1 MKKIFKYLLLLVIS
15 FGCCFT
21 LSSNAL
27 AANDEVQVKLTGIKT
42 VKIYTENKEKEI
54 EVKDDSFSVPTG
66 TYRYENEEGA
76 GGYFEVTD
84 GTEELKL
91 ATVNFLR
98 VTPYVLDD
106 TSYALPMEKIGTLT
120 VKDEKNTHSFWNA
133 EKNVCEYI
141 LPQENGDSYYQF
153 VFTPFDKDYL
163 PIEGHFYVYGN
174 TNFSSLNLSDSGK
187 IPYLKKSYITVKA
200 PVGME
205 IYTTWQLKFYTARNW
220 QSYKAYMRKDGYDY
234 YEVPEGFTYMLRQE
248 GKVTRYGKTL
258 KGTWNDDHTEITLD
272 NLQENPNQIHRD
284 QEKDSYYASMLTN
297 LPENSEI
304 DLKVGEYFDIVPL
317 RAWQAI
323 NSGTGNEHNDPEWHY
338 QVIGGDTSVASVE
351 ITKDDEIGQF
361 GRVQAKGEGTVL
373 VAFYYDAM
381 ESAGIN
387 GSSYL
392 YSALLPE
399 LTGIAV
405 IHVTGNNETTPAT
418 QISSNIDMIE
428 GRTVYYMKSFTD
440 EKGVK
445 SEVDTHAEY
454 TFTPTAKTGETQ
466 EEITSVRVHK
476 PIMVADG
483 KLSENPNDWLNDA
496 SWEEYEPDTSDAS
509 MSAEDQKYK
518 KSYTLQL
525 SEGRNIV
532 EIKAGDAVTYH
543 VILARGLDITVS
555 NLYSPGNTLTVGDT
569 VRVTME
575 NLIPPMFK
583 MAAIY
588 NPGGV
593 NFVCKANGVEY
604 KAFFGQYMAGT
615 SFDIKLN
622 EEDAGTYVINDAVLD
637 LNEWGAP
644 DGAHRMLTRNSMAGY
659 WNGGDNPN
667 IEYGKMAYLPDISFD
682 VASNNEWDET
692 VKRSSGLLR
701 GLRVDM
707 TNKTNPAGKNA
718 HFVTARTSIA
728 QNYNISQSPSLANT
742 CNVGIGAALM
752 EPDADAKLLVRYWF
766 GDDESK
772 AVVKEINFNEVVQ
785 KQDPINY
792 GGKINNTLGVSLL
805 DGTKRKITTKNSMK
819 VEVIVVPSQ
828 GVPMTYAVN
837 NYVPGSGSQG
847 FPGRKNSFP
856 LLENLKITAAE
867 GSAEL
872 GRWDGILEADAINYV
887 AENGETVSQSLGY
900 GFIGTEKHFTTSVPN
915 GTDKICLNAI
925 AKSDTGVDYGN
936 DIEIAVVGED
946 KTYGNNDAISLK
958 EGVNTLE
965 VTYKPTIGKSSTYTI
980 DVTRRTAA
988 KQTTFEIPD
997 GASVLVMQG
1006 SKVLKANEDGT
1017 YTLENGTYTYHVS
1030 KTGYLTKTDNFEVTD
1045 EEPNQVIKVTDLE
1058 KVPEQSGTV
1067 SVQLAGQST
1076 VFCPTRDV
1084 EIQQTAEDLAA
1095 NRYVQYNHGGYTVLH
1110 ALLDAAKASKTD
1122 FECYRGKFVLVD
1134 DSITENNGKKAGWV
1148 CKVNGIECSDPANTL
1163 ANADDKIDLFYNSG
1177 WSGMKQ
1183 ARLTPE
1189 TGEVTRGDSIILT
1202 LNGTA
1207 VHATDADAA
1216 TIAGAEIYDGNTP
1229 ITTTDEDGKEFIATT
1244 DENGEVTIDTRTLTL
1259 GTHYFSAVLKDED
1272 GHNILTATMSTINVK
1287 KPDNPS
1293 ADPTKTEVTFRL
1305 IGDTKHGEEGSDN
1318 EAVHA
1323 YTTWI
1328 ATGTYTFDGDNV
1340 TVGQVFEAALKE
1352 AGLSYEGMEKNYIS
1366 AITAP
1371 ESCGGFE
1378 LREKDNGKNSG
1389 WMYTVNGVHPSM
1401 GMNDWYVSTGD
1412 EIIWHYID
1420 DYKTEQADM
1429 KNDDGSYGSAG
1440 NASTWNKWLEAADET
1455 PGAKQR
1461 AAAVTGKINQIG
1473 ETIELTDECEAKITA
1488 AREAYN
1494 ELSREEKGYVTN
1506 YDALTAAETELARLK
1521 KEADDKAA
1529 AAKVTELIEALPAVK
1544 DLTLENQEDV
1554 VAART
1559 AYGNLTDDQ
1568 KDYVTTETYG
1578 TLVLAE
1584 EQIAKL
1590 LDAAAVD
1597 ELIKEIEALPDA
1609 ENVTLENETAIA
1621 NALAHYNAL
1630 SEEQQAD
1637 LEEKSPDSLTKL
1649 NDVIDRLNV
1658 LKEEAADQKA
1668 VDEVNAKLN
1677 ALPAAEDILFADE
1690 TEVTEARNAYEAL
1703 DEIKEGLKDRV
1714 SAEALAKLTAAEDRL
1729 DALQEGVDHVAELIE
1744 ALPAVDD
1751 LTVADADQVQ
1761 EARDAYDALN
1771 NDQKQQLTD
1780 SGLLSELLIAE
1791 NQMSW
1796 LQRDAEAAKK
1806 VTDRIN
1812 SLPAVKDLRLSDKT
1826 AVEAARYAYDNLSDE
1841 QKQYVSEDTLKALE
1855 EREAEIKR
1863 LEEVTPN
1870 PTPTPDPNPSDD
1882 PKQDED
1888 EESVT
1893 LTYQNYPISVTG
1905 KLSGY
1910 ELRLTALKADDDV
1923 VKQMQ
1928 NMISSKE
1935 ALIRLYNVA
1944 LYKDGKE
1951 VEWNDKLTVNFQV
1964 GTSYNGQTLS
1974 VLHEGNG
1981 KIETLSGTVSNGI
1994 LSVTANGTGSF
2005 GVVVPA
2011 STVSTGSTGSSTNG
2025 GSAGTVTN
2033 GNLGGGST
2041 GTGNG
2046 TTAVSG
2052 TGKVTSAKT
2061 GDDTDIFFPIAGLI
2075 TASGVLAGIVL
2086 YYKKK
2091 KRITGV
2097 TEEE

>member
-1 MKKIFKYLLLLVIS
+1 M
-15 FGCCFT
+15 
-21 LSSNAL
+21 
-27 AANDEVQVKLTGIKT
+27 
-42 VKIYTENKEKEI
+42 
-54 EVKDDSFSVPTG
+54 
-66 TYRYENEEGA
+66 
-76 GGYFEVTD
+76 
-84 GTEELKL
+84 
-91 ATVNFLR
+91 
-98 VTPYVLDD
+98 
-106 TSYALPMEKIGTLT
+106 
-120 VKDEKNTHSFWNA
+120 
-133 EKNVCEYI
+133 
-141 LPQENGDSYYQF
+141 
-153 VFTPFDKDYL
+153 
-163 PIEGHFYVYGN
+163 
-174 TNFSSLNLSDSGK
+174 
-187 IPYLKKSYITVKA
+187 
-200 PVGME
+200 
-205 IYTTWQLKFYTARNW
+205 
-220 QSYKAYMRKDGYDY
+220 
-234 YEVPEGFTYMLRQE
+234 
-248 GKVTRYGKTL
+248 
-258 KGTWNDDHTEITLD
+258 
-272 NLQENPNQIHRD
+272 
-284 QEKDSYYASMLTN
+284 
-297 LPENSEI
+297 
-304 DLKVGEYFDIVPL
+304 
-317 RAWQAI
+317 
-323 NSGTGNEHNDPEWHY
+323 
-338 QVIGGDTSVASVE
+338 
-351 ITKDDEIGQF
+351 
-361 GRVQAKGEGTVL
+361 
-373 VAFYYDAM
+373 
-381 ESAGIN
+381 
-387 GSSYL
+387 
-392 YSALLPE
+392 
-399 LTGIAV
+399 
-405 IHVTGNNETTPAT
+405 
-418 QISSNIDMIE
+418 
-428 GRTVYYMKSFTD
+428 
-440 EKGVK
+440 
-445 SEVDTHAEY
+445 
-454 TFTPTAKTGETQ
+454 
-466 EEITSVRVHK
+466 
-476 PIMVADG
+476 
-483 KLSENPNDWLNDA
+483 
-496 SWEEYEPDTSDAS
+496 
-509 MSAEDQKYK
+509 
-518 KSYTLQL
+518 
-525 SEGRNIV
+525 
-532 EIKAGDAVTYH
+532 
-543 VILARGLDITVS
+543 
-555 NLYSPGNTLTVGDT
+555 
-569 VRVTME
+569 
-575 NLIPPMFK
+575 
-583 MAAIY
+583 
-588 NPGGV
+588 
-593 NFVCKANGVEY
+593 
-604 KAFFGQYMAGT
+604 
-615 SFDIKLN
+615 
-622 EEDAGTYVINDAVLD
+622 
-637 LNEWGAP
+637 P
-644 DGAHRMLTRNSMAGY
+644 DGAAQFATTHK
-659 WNGGDNPN
+659 D
-667 IEYGKMAYLPDISFD
+667 
-682 VASNNEWDET
+682 
-692 VKRSSGLLR
+692 
-701 GLRVDM
+701 
-707 TNKTNPAGKNA
+707 
-718 HFVTARTSIA
+718 IA
-728 QNYNISQSPSLANT
+728 QNIN
-742 CNVGIGAALM
+742 IGALVSTKTM
-752 EPDADAKLLVRYWF
+752 RKRNVLVGADLLQKDENAKLLVRYWF
-766 GDDESK
+766 GDDK
-772 AVVKEINFNEVVQ
+772 KNAVVEKIEFSDAF
-785 KQDPINY
+785 QDAKTKIWKIY
-792 GGKINNTLGVSLL
+792 GKPLTCKGNDITDTATRDMQIETIVIP
-805 DGTKRKITTKNSMK
+805 GTGS
-819 VEVIVVPSQ
+819 
-828 GVPMTYAVN
+828 PMTYASYLYDPDQEEEEVREAT
-837 NYVPGSGSQG
+837 G
-847 FPGRKNSFP
+847 FFIPKD
-856 LLENLKITAAE
+856 ITISSAE
-867 GSAEL
+867 GSGKL
-872 GRWDGILEADAINYV
+872 GRWDGILEADDIEY
-887 AENGETVSQSLGY
+887 NGPDGNTITQDLGY
-900 GFIGTEKHFTTSVPN
+900 GFIGTEDHFITSVSN
-915 GTDKICLNAI
+915 GTDKIVVNVEG
-925 AKSDTGVDYGN
+925 DVDYSIKYLESYSVSVDG
-936 DIEIAVVGED
+936 
-946 KTYGNNDAISLK
+946 KTYEAGDSIPL
-958 EGVNTLE
+958 EVGVNKLT
-965 VTYKPTIGKSSTYTI
+965 VTCNGTYGKSRTYTI
-980 DVTRRTAA
+980 DVTRRTEA

-1045 EEPNQVIKVTDLE
+1045 EEPNKVIKVMDLGP
-1058 KVPEQSGTV
+1058 VPEQSGTV

-1095 NRYVQYNHGGYTVLH
+1095 NRYVQYNYGGYTVLH
-1110 ALLDAAKASKTD
+1110 ALLDAAKASGTN

-1134 DSITENNGKKAGWV
+1134 DSITENNGKKAGWI

-1163 ANADDKIDLFYNSG
+1163 VNADDKIDLFYNSG
-1177 WSGMKQ
+1177 WSGMLH

-1207 VHATDADAA
+1207 VHATDAEAA
-1216 TIAGAEIYDGNTP
+1216 TVAGADIYDGETL
-1229 ITTTDEDGKEFIATT
+1229 IGTT
-1244 DENGEVTIDTRTLTL
+1244 DENGEVAIDSSTLLL
-1259 GTHYFSAVLKDED
+1259 GTHRFTAVKKDED
-1272 GHNILTATMSTINVK
+1272 DHYILTATMSTINVK
-1287 KPDNPS
+1287 KPDNAS

-1352 AGLSYEGMEKNYIS
+1352 AGLSYKGMEKNYIS

-1420 DYKTEQADM
+1420 DYTTEQADM

-1473 ETIELTDECEAKITA
+1473 DTIELTDECEAKITA
-1488 AREAYN
+1488 AREAYE

-1506 YDALTAAETELARLK
+1506 YDTLAAAETELARLK

-1529 AAKVTELIEALPAVK
+1529 AAKVTDLIEALPAVK
-1544 DLTLENQEDV
+1544 DLTLEDHQEDV

-1568 KDYVTTETYG
+1568 KDYVTAETIG
-1578 TLVLAE
+1578 TLVKAE

-1590 LDAAAVD
+1590 LDVAAVD
-1597 ELIKEIEALPDA
+1597 QLIEEIEALPTA

-1630 SEEQQAD
+1630 SEDQKKN
-1637 LEEKSPDSLTKL
+1637 LEEKFPDSLTKL

-1668 VDEVNAKLN
+1668 VDEVNEKLN

-1690 TEVTEARNAYEAL
+1690 TAVTEARNAYEAL

-1761 EARDAYDALN
+1761 EARDAYNALN
-1771 NDQKQQLTD
+1771 NDQKQQLID
-1780 SGLLSELLIAE
+1780 SGLLGELLVAE
-1791 NQMSW
+1791 NQIGW
-1796 LQRDAEAAKK
+1796 LQKDAEASKK

-1870 PTPTPDPNPSDD
+1870 PTPTPDPSPSDG

-1888 EESVT
+1888 EDSIT

-1974 VLHEGNG
+1974 VLYEGNG

-2011 STVSTGSTGSSTNG
+2011 STVSTGNGSSNNNGSTGTF
-2025 GSAGTVTN
+2025 TN

-2061 GDDTDIFFPIAGLI
+2061 GDDTDILFPIAGLI
-2075 TASGVLAGIVL
+2075 TATGVLAGVVL

-2097 TEEE
+2097 QTEEE

>member
-1 MKKIFKYLLLLVIS
+1 MKKILRYLLLMLCLIGCLKVNVNATENTTKQIS
-15 FGCCFT
+15 
-21 LSSNAL
+21 
-27 AANDEVQVKLTGIKT
+27 LTGISN
-42 VKIYTENKEKEI
+42 VKIYTADKQKEI
-54 EVKDDSFSVPTG
+54 PVVDKSFTVTPDE
-66 TYRYENEEGA
+66 YCYESSSGA
-76 GGYFEVTD
+76 GGKFTV
-84 GTEELKL
+84 TEETSELNL
-91 ATVNFLR
+91 HS
-98 VTPYVLDD
+98 VTFSNVSPANWNSEKSEWEY
-106 TSYALPMEKIGTLT
+106 LPDLGTLT
-120 VKDEKNTHSFWNA
+120 LYDEEQQNEYWHATD
-133 EKNVCEYI
+133 NVYQYVV
-141 LPQENGDSYYQF
+141 PAKAGDSYYIF
-153 VFTPFDKDYL
+153 KFSPFDANYL
-163 PIEGHFYVYGN
+163 PIEGHFYVYGE
-174 TNFSSLNLSDSGK
+174 TNFGRLNLSDTGK

-200 PVGME
+200 PIGME

-220 QSYKAYMRKDGYDY
+220 ESYEPEKTEDGYNY
-234 YEVPEGFTYMLRQE
+234 FKVPEGFTYMLRQE
-248 GKVTRYGKTL
+248 GKVTRYTKTL
-258 KGTWNDDHTEITLD
+258 DGEWNKDHTVITLASLED
-272 NLQENPNQIHRD
+272 NPTQVHRE
-284 QEKDSYYASMLTN
+284 QEKDGIYASMLTN

-304 DLKVGEYFDIVPL
+304 DLKVGEYFDLVPL
-317 RAWQAI
+317 RAWQAVEDGVA
-323 NSGTGNEHNDPEWHY
+323 NGHNDPEWHY
-338 QVIGGDTSVASVE
+338 VVVGGNTDIVSVE
-351 ITKDDEIGQF
+351 TTEDDKIGQF
-361 GRVQAKGEGTVL
+361 GRIHANGKGTAL
-373 VAFYYDAM
+373 VAFYYDAV
-381 ESAGIN
+381 ETGSVTS
-387 GSSYL
+387 GSSRYT
-392 YSALLPE
+392 YGALLPE

-405 IHVTGNNETTPAT
+405 VNVTDTDADPANKITT
-418 QISSNIDMIE
+418 NIDMIE
-428 GRTVYYMKSFTD
+428 GRTVYYIKSQTGAD
-440 EKGVK
+440 GVTYN
-445 SEVDTHAEY
+445 VDDHAEY
-454 TFTPTAKTGETQ
+454 TFTPTANKNISSVKVHTPITVTDGE
-466 EEITSVRVHK
+466 
-476 PIMVADG
+476 
-483 KLSENPNDWLNDA
+483 LSENPEDFTKDK
-496 SWEEYEPDTSDAS
+496 SWTAYRATTVNG
-509 MSAEDQKYK
+509 K
-518 KSYTLQL
+518 KSYTIKL
-525 SEGRNIV
+525 SEGRNIIQ
-532 EIKAGDAVTYH
+532 IKTRKATTYH
-543 VILARGLDITVS
+543 VILARGLDIKIDNV
-555 NLYSPGNTLTVGDT
+555 YRPGQSLSTGDT
-569 VRVTME
+569 AKITIDNM
-575 NLIPPMFK
+575 IPPMFK

-588 NPGGV
+588 NPSGV
-593 NFVCKANGVEY
+593 QFTCKANGVDY
-604 KAFFGQYMAGT
+604 TTGFGQYMAGS
-615 SFDIKLN
+615 SFVIKLQD
-622 EEDAGTYVINDAVLD
+622 EDTGTYKITDGALTTSA
-637 LNEWGAP
+637 WGTT
-644 DGAHRMLTRNSMAGY
+644 DGAHRRLTRNSMSGY

-667 IEYGKMAYLPDISFD
+667 IDYGKMAYIPEISFEVTANDESEETTNRSAGLLKGLVANVWGDEMPMTEGGGGWFATSSKD
-682 VASNNEWDET
+682 VARNANYPVFTNDHFANFHVQAGAE
-692 VKRSSGLLR
+692 LLR
-701 GLRVDM
+701 EDE
-707 TNKTNPAGKNA
+707 N
-718 HFVTARTSIA
+718 
-728 QNYNISQSPSLANT
+728 
-742 CNVGIGAALM
+742 
-752 EPDADAKLLVRYWF
+752 AKLLVRYWLGNNRDNAIVQEMNF
-766 GDDESK
+766 SK
-772 AVVKEINFNEVVQ
+772 SYK
-785 KQDPINY
+785 
-792 GGKINNTLGVSLL
+792 
-805 DGTKRKITTKNSMK
+805 KNSALHMK
-819 VEVIVVPSQ
+819 GNPLSAYIGSDIERDSLRSVQVETII
-828 GVPMTYAVN
+828 
-837 NYVPGSGSQG
+837 VPGSGSPMTYARHLYSG
-847 FPGRKNSFP
+847 NNEDTAFIP
-856 LLENLKITAAE
+856 ENITISAAE
-867 GSAEL
+867 QSGKL
-872 GRWDGILEADAINYV
+872 GRWDGILEADDITYKDSEGNLV
-887 AENGETVSQSLGY
+887 TQDLGY
-900 GFIGTEKHFTTSVPN
+900 GFIGTEEHFSTSVPN
-915 GTDKICLNAI
+915 ETDKILVN
-925 AKSDTGVDYGN
+925 VDGTVFWGDN
-936 DIEIAVVGED
+936 TLDSVTVSVDGMD
-946 KTYGNNDAISLK
+946 NTYEEGDAIPLAV
-958 EGVNTLE
+958 GVNKLT
-965 VTYKPTIGKSSTYTI
+965 VTCHAALGKDSTYTI

-1006 SKVLKANEDGT
+1006 SKVMKANEDGT

-1045 EEPNQVIKVTDLE
+1045 EETNQVIRVTDLDP
-1058 KVPEQSGTV
+1058 VPEQSGTV

-1110 ALLDAAKASKTD
+1110 ALLDAAKASGAE

-1134 DSITENNGKKAGWV
+1134 DSITESNGKKAGWV

-1163 ANADDKIDLFYNSG
+1163 VNADDKIDLFYNSG
-1177 WSGMKQ
+1177 WSGMLH

-1207 VHATDADAA
+1207 VHATDSDAA
-1216 TIAGAEIYDGNTP
+1216 TVAGADIYDGETL
-1229 ITTTDEDGKEFIATT
+1229 IGTT
-1244 DENGEVTIDTRTLTL
+1244 DENGEIAIDSSTLLL
-1259 GTHYFSAVLKDED
+1259 GTHRFTAVKKDED
-1272 GHNILTATMSTINVK
+1272 DHNILTATMSTINVK
-1287 KPDNPS
+1287 KPDNAS

-1340 TVGQVFEAALKE
+1340 TVGQVFETALKE
-1352 AGLSYEGMEKNYIS
+1352 AGLSYDGMEKNYIS

-1420 DYKTEQADM
+1420 DYTTEQADM

-1455 PGAKQR
+1455 PGAKEK
-1461 AAAVTGKINQIG
+1461 AAVVEGMINAIG
-1473 ETIELTDECEAKITA
+1473 DDIDLTDECIEKISEV
-1488 AREAYN
+1488 REAY
-1494 ELSREEKGYVTN
+1494 EALSREEKRYVKN
-1506 YDALTAAETELARLK
+1506 YNVLTAAEAEI
-1521 KEADDKAA
+1521 ADRKAA
-1529 AAKVTELIEALPAVK
+1529 QEVTDLIEALPAVK
-1544 DLTLENQEDV
+1544 DLTLEDKDDV

-1559 AYGNLTDDQ
+1559 AYGSLTDDQ
-1568 KDYVTTETYG
+1568 KDYVTKETYG

-1609 ENVTLENETAIA
+1609 ENVTLENETAIES
-1621 NALAHYNAL
+1621 ALAHYNAL
-1630 SEEQQAD
+1630 SKEQQAD
-1637 LEEKSPDSLTKL
+1637 LEERSPDSLTKL

-1668 VDEVNAKLN
+1668 VDEVNEKLN

-1690 TEVTEARNAYEAL
+1690 TAVTEARNAYEAL
-1703 DEIKEGLKDRV
+1703 EDIKEGLKDRV

-1729 DALQEGVDHVAELIE
+1729 DALQEEVDHVAELIE

-1761 EARDAYDALN
+1761 EARDAYNALN

-1796 LQRDAEAAKK
+1796 LQRDAQAAKK

-1841 QKQYVSEDTLKALE
+1841 QKQYVSEDTLKALK
-1855 EREAEIKR
+1855 ERESEIKR

-1870 PTPTPDPNPSDD
+1870 PTPTPDPSPSDE

-1888 EESVT
+1888 EDSIT

-1935 ALIRLYNVA
+1935 ALIRLYDVA

-1981 KIETLSGTVSNGI
+1981 KIETLSGTVSKGI

-2011 STVSTGSTGSSTNG
+2011 STVSTGNGSSNNNGSTGTF
-2025 GSAGTVTN
+2025 TN
-2033 GNLGGGST
+2033 GNLSGGST

-2061 GDDTDIFFPIAGLI
+2061 GDDTDILFPIAGLI
-2075 TASGVLAGIVL
+2075 TATGVLAGVVL

-2097 TEEE
+2097 QTEEE

>member
-1 MKKIFKYLLLLVIS
+1 M
-15 FGCCFT
+15 T
-21 LSSNAL
+21 
-27 AANDEVQVKLTGIKT
+27 
-42 VKIYTENKEKEI
+42 
-54 EVKDDSFSVPTG
+54 
-66 TYRYENEEGA
+66 
-76 GGYFEVTD
+76 
-84 GTEELKL
+84 
-91 ATVNFLR
+91 
-98 VTPYVLDD
+98 
-106 TSYALPMEKIGTLT
+106 
-120 VKDEKNTHSFWNA
+120 
-133 EKNVCEYI
+133 
-141 LPQENGDSYYQF
+141 
-153 VFTPFDKDYL
+153 
-163 PIEGHFYVYGN
+163 
-174 TNFSSLNLSDSGK
+174 
-187 IPYLKKSYITVKA
+187 
-200 PVGME
+200 
-205 IYTTWQLKFYTARNW
+205 
-220 QSYKAYMRKDGYDY
+220 
-234 YEVPEGFTYMLRQE
+234 
-248 GKVTRYGKTL
+248 
-258 KGTWNDDHTEITLD
+258 
-272 NLQENPNQIHRD
+272 
-284 QEKDSYYASMLTN
+284 
-297 LPENSEI
+297 
-304 DLKVGEYFDIVPL
+304 
-317 RAWQAI
+317 
-323 NSGTGNEHNDPEWHY
+323 
-338 QVIGGDTSVASVE
+338 
-351 ITKDDEIGQF
+351 
-361 GRVQAKGEGTVL
+361 
-373 VAFYYDAM
+373 
-381 ESAGIN
+381 
-387 GSSYL
+387 
-392 YSALLPE
+392 
-399 LTGIAV
+399 
-405 IHVTGNNETTPAT
+405 
-418 QISSNIDMIE
+418 
-428 GRTVYYMKSFTD
+428 
-440 EKGVK
+440 
-445 SEVDTHAEY
+445 
-454 TFTPTAKTGETQ
+454 
-466 EEITSVRVHK
+466 
-476 PIMVADG
+476 
-483 KLSENPNDWLNDA
+483 
-496 SWEEYEPDTSDAS
+496 
-509 MSAEDQKYK
+509 
-518 KSYTLQL
+518 
-525 SEGRNIV
+525 
-532 EIKAGDAVTYH
+532 
-543 VILARGLDITVS
+543 
-555 NLYSPGNTLTVGDT
+555 
-569 VRVTME
+569 
-575 NLIPPMFK
+575 
-583 MAAIY
+583 
-588 NPGGV
+588 
-593 NFVCKANGVEY
+593 
-604 KAFFGQYMAGT
+604 
-615 SFDIKLN
+615 
-622 EEDAGTYVINDAVLD
+622 
-637 LNEWGAP
+637 
-644 DGAHRMLTRNSMAGY
+644 GY
-659 WNGGDNPN
+659 WNGGDNPD
-667 IEYGKMAYLPDISFD
+667 IDYDKMAYLPEISFD
-682 VASNNEWDET
+682 VKSNDEYEES
-692 VKRSSGLLR
+692 VSRSAGLLR
-701 GLRVDM
+701 ALGINVYKP
-707 TNKTNPAGKNA
+707 T
-718 HFVTARTSIA
+718 TAMPDGAAQFATTHKDIA
-728 QNYNISQSPSLANT
+728 QNIN
-742 CNVGIGAALM
+742 IGALVSTKTM
-752 EPDADAKLLVRYWF
+752 RKRNVLVGADLLQKDENAKLLVRYWF
-766 GDDESK
+766 GDDK
-772 AVVKEINFNEVVQ
+772 KNAVVEKIEFSDAF
-785 KQDPINY
+785 QDAKTKIWKIY
-792 GGKINNTLGVSLL
+792 GKPLTCTGNDITDTATRDMQIETIVIP
-805 DGTKRKITTKNSMK
+805 GTGS
-819 VEVIVVPSQ
+819 
-828 GVPMTYAVN
+828 PMTYASYLYDPDQEEEEVREAT
-837 NYVPGSGSQG
+837 G
-847 FPGRKNSFP
+847 FFIPKD
-856 LLENLKITAAE
+856 ITISSAE
-867 GSAEL
+867 GSGKL
-872 GRWDGILEADAINYV
+872 GRWDGILEADDIEY
-887 AENGETVSQSLGY
+887 NGPDGNTITQDLGY
-900 GFIGTEKHFTTSVPN
+900 GFIGTEDHFITSVSN
-915 GTDKICLNAI
+915 GTDKIVVNVEG
-925 AKSDTGVDYGN
+925 DVDYSIKYLESYSVSVDG
-936 DIEIAVVGED
+936 
-946 KTYGNNDAISLK
+946 KTYEAGDSIPL
-958 EGVNTLE
+958 EVGVNKLT
-965 VTYKPTIGKSSTYTI
+965 VTCNGTYGKSRTYTI
-980 DVTRRTAA
+980 DVTRRTEA

-1045 EEPNQVIKVTDLE
+1045 EEPNKVIKVMDLDP
-1058 KVPEQSGTV
+1058 VPEQSGTV

-1095 NRYVQYNHGGYTVLH
+1095 NRYVQYNYGGYTVLH
-1110 ALLDAAKASKTD
+1110 ALLDAAKASGTN

-1134 DSITENNGKKAGWV
+1134 DSITENNGKKAGWI

-1163 ANADDKIDLFYNSG
+1163 VNADDKIDLFYNSG
-1177 WSGMKQ
+1177 WSGMLH

-1216 TIAGAEIYDGNTP
+1216 TVAGADIYDGETL
-1229 ITTTDEDGKEFIATT
+1229 IGTT
-1244 DENGEVTIDTRTLTL
+1244 DENGEVAIDSSTLLL
-1259 GTHYFSAVLKDED
+1259 GTHRFTAVKKDED
-1272 GHNILTATMSTINVK
+1272 DHYILTATMSTINVK
-1287 KPDNPS
+1287 KPDNAS

-1529 AAKVTELIEALPAVK
+1529 AAKVTDLIEALPAVK
-1544 DLTLENQEDV
+1544 DLTLEDQEDV

-1597 ELIKEIEALPDA
+1597 ELLKEIEALPDA

-1621 NALAHYNAL
+1621 SALAHYNAL

-1637 LEEKSPDSLTKL
+1637 LEERSPDSLTKL

-1668 VDEVNAKLN
+1668 VDEVNEKLN

-1690 TEVTEARNAYEAL
+1690 TAVTEARNAYEAL

-1771 NDQKQQLTD
+1771 NDQKQQLTE
-1780 SGLLSELLIAE
+1780 SGLLSDLLVAE
-1791 NQMSW
+1791 NQIGW
-1796 LQRDAEAAKK
+1796 LQKDAEAAKK

-1888 EESVT
+1888 EDSVT

-1928 NMISSKE
+1928 NLISSKE

-1974 VLHEGNG
+1974 VLHEVNG
-1981 KIETLSGTVSNGI
+1981 KIETLSGSVSNGI
-1994 LSVTANGTGSF
+1994 LSVTATGTGSF

-2011 STVSTGSTGSSTNG
+2011 STVSTGNGSSNNN

-2061 GDDTDIFFPIAGLI
+2061 GDDTDILFPIAGLI
-2075 TASGVLAGIVL
+2075 TATGVLAGVVL

-2097 TEEE
+2097 QTEEE

>member
-1 MKKIFKYLLLLVIS
+1 MKKILRYLLLMLCLIGCLKVNVNATENTTKQIS
-15 FGCCFT
+15 
-21 LSSNAL
+21 
-27 AANDEVQVKLTGIKT
+27 LTGISN
-42 VKIYTENKEKEI
+42 VKIYTADKQKEI
-54 EVKDDSFSVPTG
+54 PVVDKSFTVTPDE
-66 TYRYENEEGA
+66 YCYESSSGA
-76 GGYFEVTD
+76 GGKFTV
-84 GTEELKL
+84 TEETSELNL
-91 ATVNFLR
+91 HS
-98 VTPYVLDD
+98 VTFSNVSPANWNSEKSEWEY
-106 TSYALPMEKIGTLT
+106 LPDLGTLT
-120 VKDEKNTHSFWNA
+120 LYDEEQQN
-133 EKNVCEYI
+133 EYWHATDDVYQYVV
-141 LPQENGDSYYQF
+141 PAKAGDSYYIF
-153 VFTPFDKDYL
+153 KFSPFDANYL
-163 PIEGHFYVYGN
+163 PIEGHFYVYGE
-174 TNFSSLNLSDSGK
+174 TNFGRLNLSDTGK

-200 PVGME
+200 PIGME

-220 QSYKAYMRKDGYDY
+220 ESYEPEKTEDGYNY
-234 YEVPEGFTYMLRQE
+234 FKVPEGFTYMLRQE
-248 GKVTRYGKTL
+248 GKVTRYTKTL
-258 KGTWNDDHTEITLD
+258 DGEWNKDHTVITLASLED
-272 NLQENPNQIHRD
+272 NPTQVHRE
-284 QEKDSYYASMLTN
+284 QEKDGIYASMLTN

-304 DLKVGEYFDIVPL
+304 DLKVGEYFDLVPL
-317 RAWQAI
+317 RAWQAVEDGVA
-323 NSGTGNEHNDPEWHY
+323 NGHNDPEWHY
-338 QVIGGDTSVASVE
+338 VVVGGNTDIVSVE
-351 ITKDDEIGQF
+351 TTEDDKIGQF
-361 GRVQAKGEGTVL
+361 GRIHANGKGTAL
-373 VAFYYDAM
+373 VAFYYDAV
-381 ESAGIN
+381 ETGSVTS
-387 GSSYL
+387 GSSRYT
-392 YSALLPE
+392 YGALLPE

-405 IHVTGNNETTPAT
+405 VNVTDTDADPANKITT
-418 QISSNIDMIE
+418 NIDMIE
-428 GRTVYYMKSFTD
+428 GRTVYYIKSQTGAD
-440 EKGVK
+440 GVTYD
-445 SEVDTHAEY
+445 VDDHAEY
-454 TFTPTAKTGETQ
+454 TFTPTANRNISSVKVHTPITVTDGE
-466 EEITSVRVHK
+466 
-476 PIMVADG
+476 
-483 KLSENPNDWLNDA
+483 LSENPENFTKDK
-496 SWEEYEPDTSDAS
+496 SWTAYRATTVNG
-509 MSAEDQKYK
+509 K
-518 KSYTLQL
+518 KSYTIKL
-525 SEGRNIV
+525 SEGRNIIQ
-532 EIKAGDAVTYH
+532 IKTSKATTYH
-543 VILARGLDITVS
+543 VILARGLDIKIDNV
-555 NLYSPGNTLTVGDT
+555 YRPGQSLSTGDT
-569 VRVTME
+569 AKITIDNM
-575 NLIPPMFK
+575 IPPMFK

-588 NPGGV
+588 NPSGV
-593 NFVCKANGVEY
+593 QFTCKANGVDY
-604 KAFFGQYMAGT
+604 TTGFGQYMAGS
-615 SFDIKLN
+615 SFVIKLQD
-622 EEDAGTYVINDAVLD
+622 EDTGTYKITDGALTTSA
-637 LNEWGAP
+637 WGTT
-644 DGAHRMLTRNSMAGY
+644 DGAHRRLTRNSMSGY

-667 IEYGKMAYLPDISFD
+667 IDYGKMAYIPEISFEVTANDESEETTNRSAGLLKGLVANVWGDEMPMTEGGGGWFATSSKD
-682 VASNNEWDET
+682 VARNANYPVFTNDNFAHFHVQAGAE
-692 VKRSSGLLR
+692 LLR
-701 GLRVDM
+701 EDE
-707 TNKTNPAGKNA
+707 N
-718 HFVTARTSIA
+718 
-728 QNYNISQSPSLANT
+728 
-742 CNVGIGAALM
+742 
-752 EPDADAKLLVRYWF
+752 AKLLVRYWLGNNRDNAIVQEMNF
-766 GDDESK
+766 SK
-772 AVVKEINFNEVVQ
+772 SYKENSALHMKGNPLSAYIGSDIERDSLRSVQ
-785 KQDPINY
+785 
-792 GGKINNTLGVSLL
+792 
-805 DGTKRKITTKNSMK
+805 
-819 VEVIVVPSQ
+819 VETII
-828 GVPMTYAVN
+828 
-837 NYVPGSGSQG
+837 VPGSGSPMTYARHLYSG
-847 FPGRKNSFP
+847 NNEDTAFIP
-856 LLENLKITAAE
+856 ENITISAAE
-867 GSAEL
+867 QSGKL
-872 GRWDGILEADAINYV
+872 GRWDGILEADDITYKDSEGNLV
-887 AENGETVSQSLGY
+887 TQDLGY
-900 GFIGTEKHFTTSVPN
+900 GFIGTEEHFSTSVPN
-915 GTDKICLNAI
+915 ETDKILVN
-925 AKSDTGVDYGN
+925 VDGTVFWGDN
-936 DIEIAVVGED
+936 TLDSVTVSVDGMD
-946 KTYGNNDAISLK
+946 NTYEEGDAIPLAV
-958 EGVNTLE
+958 GVNKLT
-965 VTYKPTIGKSSTYTI
+965 VTCHAALGKDSTYTI

-1006 SKVLKANEDGT
+1006 SKVMKANEDGT

-1045 EEPNQVIKVTDLE
+1045 EETNQVIRVTDLDP
-1058 KVPEQSGTV
+1058 VPEQSGTV
-1067 SVQLAGQST
+1067 SVQLAGQSI

-1110 ALLDAAKASKTD
+1110 ALLDAAKASGAE

-1134 DSITENNGKKAGWV
+1134 DSITESNGKKAGWV

-1163 ANADDKIDLFYNSG
+1163 VNADDKIDLFYNSG
-1177 WSGMKQ
+1177 WSGMLH

-1207 VHATDADAA
+1207 VHATDSDAA
-1216 TIAGAEIYDGNTP
+1216 TVAGADIYDGETL
-1229 ITTTDEDGKEFIATT
+1229 IGIT
-1244 DENGEVTIDTRTLTL
+1244 DENGEVAIDSSTLLL
-1259 GTHYFSAVLKDED
+1259 GTHRFSAVKKDED
-1272 GHNILTATMSTINVK
+1272 DHNILTATMSTINVK
-1287 KPDNPS
+1287 KPDNAS

-1340 TVGQVFEAALKE
+1340 TVGQVFETALKE
-1352 AGLSYEGMEKNYIS
+1352 AGLSYDGMEKNYIS

-1389 WMYTVNGVHPSM
+1389 WMYTVNGVHQSM

-1420 DYKTEQADM
+1420 DYTTEQADM

-1455 PGAKQR
+1455 PGAKEK
-1461 AAAVTGKINQIG
+1461 AAVVEGMINAIG
-1473 ETIELTDECEAKITA
+1473 DDIDLTDECIEKISEV
-1488 AREAYN
+1488 REAY
-1494 ELSREEKGYVTN
+1494 EALSREEKRYVKN
-1506 YDALTAAETELARLK
+1506 YNVLTAAEAEI
-1521 KEADDKAA
+1521 ADRKAA
-1529 AAKVTELIEALPAVK
+1529 QEVTDLIEALPAVK
-1544 DLTLENQEDV
+1544 DLTLEDKDDV

-1559 AYGNLTDDQ
+1559 AYGSLTDDQ
-1568 KDYVTTETYG
+1568 KDYVTKETYG

-1637 LEEKSPDSLTKL
+1637 LEERSPDSLTKL

-1668 VDEVNAKLN
+1668 VDEVNEKLN

-1690 TEVTEARNAYEAL
+1690 TAVTEARNAYEAL

-1761 EARDAYDALN
+1761 EARDAYNALN
-1771 NDQKQQLTD
+1771 NDQKQQLID
-1780 SGLLSELLIAE
+1780 SGLLGELLVAE
-1791 NQMSW
+1791 NQIGW
-1796 LQRDAEAAKK
+1796 LQKDAEAAKK

-1888 EESVT
+1888 EDSVT
-1893 LTYQNYPISVTG
+1893 LTYQNYPISVNG

-1935 ALIRLYNVA
+1935 ALIRLYDVA

-1981 KIETLSGTVSNGI
+1981 KIETLSGTVSKGI
-1994 LSVTANGTGSF
+1994 LSVTANATGSF

-2011 STVSTGSTGSSTNG
+2011 STVSTGNGSSNNN
-2025 GSAGTVTN
+2025 GSAGTFTN

-2061 GDDTDIFFPIAGLI
+2061 GDDTDILFPIAGLI
-2075 TASGVLAGIVL
+2075 TATGVLAGVVL

-2097 TEEE
+2097 QTEEE

>member
-1 MKKIFKYLLLLVIS
+1 MGTNPNTPVLKDVSI
-15 FGCCFT
+15 T
-21 LSSNAL
+21 L
-27 AANDEVQVKLTGIKT
+27 NDS
-42 VKIYTENKEKEI
+42 EKE
-54 EVKDDSFSVPTG
+54 
-66 TYRYENEEGA
+66 
-76 GGYFEVTD
+76 
-84 GTEELKL
+84 
-91 ATVNFLR
+91 
-98 VTPYVLDD
+98 
-106 TSYALPMEKIGTLT
+106 
-120 VKDEKNTHSFWNA
+120 
-133 EKNVCEYI
+133 
-141 LPQENGDSYYQF
+141 
-153 VFTPFDKDYL
+153 
-163 PIEGHFYVYGN
+163 
-174 TNFSSLNLSDSGK
+174 
-187 IPYLKKSYITVKA
+187 
-200 PVGME
+200 
-205 IYTTWQLKFYTARNW
+205 
-220 QSYKAYMRKDGYDY
+220 YK
-234 YEVPEGFTYMLRQE
+234 E
-248 GKVTRYGKTL
+248 
-258 KGTWNDDHTEITLD
+258 
-272 NLQENPNQIHRD
+272 
-284 QEKDSYYASMLTN
+284 
-297 LPENSEI
+297 
-304 DLKVGEYFDIVPL
+304 
-317 RAWQAI
+317 
-323 NSGTGNEHNDPEWHY
+323 
-338 QVIGGDTSVASVE
+338 GDT
-351 ITKDDEIGQF
+351 I
-361 GRVQAKGEGTVL
+361 
-373 VAFYYDAM
+373 
-381 ESAGIN
+381 
-387 GSSYL
+387 
-392 YSALLPE
+392 P
-399 LTGIAV
+399 
-405 IHVTGNNETTPAT
+405 
-418 QISSNIDMIE
+418 
-428 GRTVYYMKSFTD
+428 
-440 EKGVK
+440 
-445 SEVDTHAEY
+445 
-454 TFTPTAKTGETQ
+454 
-466 EEITSVRVHK
+466 
-476 PIMVADG
+476 
-483 KLSENPNDWLNDA
+483 
-496 SWEEYEPDTSDAS
+496 
-509 MSAEDQKYK
+509 
-518 KSYTLQL
+518 
-525 SEGRNIV
+525 
-532 EIKAGDAVTYH
+532 
-543 VILARGLDITVS
+543 
-555 NLYSPGNTLTVGDT
+555 LTVG
-569 VRVTME
+569 
-575 NLIPPMFK
+575 
-583 MAAIY
+583 
-588 NPGGV
+588 
-593 NFVCKANGVEY
+593 
-604 KAFFGQYMAGT
+604 
-615 SFDIKLN
+615 
-622 EEDAGTYVINDAVLD
+622 
-637 LNEWGAP
+637 
-644 DGAHRMLTRNSMAGY
+644 
-659 WNGGDNPN
+659 
-667 IEYGKMAYLPDISFD
+667 
-682 VASNNEWDET
+682 
-692 VKRSSGLLR
+692 
-701 GLRVDM
+701 
-707 TNKTNPAGKNA
+707 TNT
-718 HFVTARTSIA
+718 
-728 QNYNISQSPSLANT
+728 
-742 CNVGIGAALM
+742 
-752 EPDADAKLLVRYWF
+752 
-766 GDDESK
+766 
-772 AVVKEINFNEVVQ
+772 
-785 KQDPINY
+785 
-792 GGKINNTLGVSLL
+792 
-805 DGTKRKITTKNSMK
+805 
-819 VEVIVVPSQ
+819 
-828 GVPMTYAVN
+828 
-837 NYVPGSGSQG
+837 
-847 FPGRKNSFP
+847 
-856 LLENLKITAAE
+856 LKITCNAA
-867 GSAEL
+867 
-872 GRWDGILEADAINYV
+872 
-887 AENGETVSQSLGY
+887 
-900 GFIGTEKHFTTSVPN
+900 
-915 GTDKICLNAI
+915 
-925 AKSDTGVDYGN
+925 
-936 DIEIAVVGED
+936 
-946 KTYGNNDAISLK
+946 
-958 EGVNTLE
+958 
-965 VTYKPTIGKSSTYTI
+965 IGKSRTYTI

-1006 SKVLKANEDGT
+1006 NKVMKANEDGT

-1030 KTGYLTKTDNFEVTD
+1030 KTGYLTTTDNFEVTD
-1045 EEPNQVIKVTDLE
+1045 EEPTQVIKVTDLE

-1076 VFCPTRDV
+1076 VFCPTRSV

-1110 ALLDAAKASKTD
+1110 ALLDAAKASGTD

-1134 DSITENNGKKAGWV
+1134 DSITENNGKKARWI

-1189 TGEVTRGDSIILT
+1189 NGEVTRGDSIILT

-1207 VHATDADAA
+1207 VDATDADAA

-1488 AREAYN
+1488 AREAYE

-1506 YDALTAAETELARLK
+1506 YDALTAAETKLAKLK

-1529 AAKVTELIEALPAVK
+1529 AAKVTDLIEALPAMK
-1544 DLTLENQEDV
+1544 DLTLEDQEDV

-1597 ELIKEIEALPDA
+1597 ELIKEIEALPTA

-1630 SEEQQAD
+1630 SEDQKKN
-1637 LEEKSPDSLTKL
+1637 LEEKFPDSLTKL

-1668 VDEVNAKLN
+1668 VDEVNEKLN

-1690 TEVTEARNAYEAL
+1690 TAVTEARNAYEAL

-1714 SAEALAKLTAAEDRL
+1714 SAEALAKLTAAEERL

-1744 ALPAVDD
+1744 AIPAVDD
-1751 LTVADADQVQ
+1751 LTAADADQVQ

-1826 AVEAARYAYDNLSDE
+1826 AVEAARYAYDYLSDE

-1870 PTPTPDPNPSDD
+1870 PTPTPDPSPSDE

-1888 EESVT
+1888 EDSVT

-1935 ALIRLYNVA
+1935 ALIRLYDVA

-1994 LSVTANGTGSF
+1994 LSVTANSTGSF

-2011 STVSTGSTGSSTNG
+2011 STVSTGNGSSNNNG
-2025 GSAGTVTN
+2025 STGTVTN

-2052 TGKVTSAKT
+2052 TGKVTGAKT
-2061 GDDTDIFFPIAGLI
+2061 GDDTDILFPIAGLI
-2075 TASGVLAGIVL
+2075 SATGVLAGVVL

-2097 TEEE
+2097 QTEEE

>member
-1 MKKIFKYLLLLVIS
+1 MKKILRYLLLMLCLIGCLKVNVNATENTTKQIS
-15 FGCCFT
+15 
-21 LSSNAL
+21 
-27 AANDEVQVKLTGIKT
+27 LTGISN
-42 VKIYTENKEKEI
+42 VKIYTADKQKEI
-54 EVKDDSFSVPTG
+54 PVVDKSFTVTPDE
-66 TYRYENEEGA
+66 YCYESSSGA
-76 GGYFEVTD
+76 GGKFTV
-84 GTEELKL
+84 TEETSELNL
-91 ATVNFLR
+91 HS
-98 VTPYVLDD
+98 VTFSNVSPANWNSEKSEWEY
-106 TSYALPMEKIGTLT
+106 LPDLGTLT
-120 VKDEKNTHSFWNA
+120 LYDEEQQN
-133 EKNVCEYI
+133 EYWHATDDVYQYVV
-141 LPQENGDSYYQF
+141 PAKAGDSYYIF
-153 VFTPFDKDYL
+153 KFSPFDANYL
-163 PIEGHFYVYGN
+163 PIEGHFYVYGE
-174 TNFSSLNLSDSGK
+174 TNFGRLNLSDTGK

-200 PVGME
+200 PIGME

-220 QSYKAYMRKDGYDY
+220 ESYEPEKTEDGYNY
-234 YEVPEGFTYMLRQE
+234 FKVPEGFTYMLRQE
-248 GKVTRYGKTL
+248 GKVTRYTKTL
-258 KGTWNDDHTEITLD
+258 DGEWNKDHTVITLASLED
-272 NLQENPNQIHRD
+272 NPTQVHRE
-284 QEKDSYYASMLTN
+284 QEKDGIYASMLTN

-304 DLKVGEYFDIVPL
+304 DLKVGEYFDLVPL
-317 RAWQAI
+317 RAWQAVEDGVA
-323 NSGTGNEHNDPEWHY
+323 NGHNDPEWHY
-338 QVIGGDTSVASVE
+338 VVVGGNTDIVSVE
-351 ITKDDEIGQF
+351 TTEDDKIGQF
-361 GRVQAKGEGTVL
+361 GRIHANGKGTAL
-373 VAFYYDAM
+373 VAFYYDAV
-381 ESAGIN
+381 ETGSVTS
-387 GSSYL
+387 GSSRYT
-392 YSALLPE
+392 YGALLPE

-405 IHVTGNNETTPAT
+405 VNVTDTDADPANKITT
-418 QISSNIDMIE
+418 NIDMIE
-428 GRTVYYMKSFTD
+428 GRTVYYIKSQTGAD
-440 EKGVK
+440 GVTYD
-445 SEVDTHAEY
+445 VDDHAEY
-454 TFTPTAKTGETQ
+454 TFTPTANRNISSVKVHTPITVTDGE
-466 EEITSVRVHK
+466 
-476 PIMVADG
+476 
-483 KLSENPNDWLNDA
+483 LSENPENFTKDK
-496 SWEEYEPDTSDAS
+496 SWTAYRATTVNG
-509 MSAEDQKYK
+509 K
-518 KSYTLQL
+518 KSYTIKL
-525 SEGRNIV
+525 SEGRNIIQ
-532 EIKAGDAVTYH
+532 IKTSKATTYH
-543 VILARGLDITVS
+543 VILARGLDIKIDNV
-555 NLYSPGNTLTVGDT
+555 YRPGQSLSTGDT
-569 VRVTME
+569 AKITIDNM
-575 NLIPPMFK
+575 IPPMFK

-588 NPGGV
+588 NPSGV
-593 NFVCKANGVEY
+593 QFTCKANGVDY
-604 KAFFGQYMAGT
+604 TTGFGQYMAGS
-615 SFDIKLN
+615 SFVIKLQD
-622 EEDAGTYVINDAVLD
+622 EDTGTYKITDGALTTSA
-637 LNEWGAP
+637 WGTT
-644 DGAHRMLTRNSMAGY
+644 DGAHRRLTRNSMSGY

-667 IEYGKMAYLPDISFD
+667 IDYGKMAYIPEISFEVTANDESEETTNRSAGLLKGLVANVWGDEMPMTEGGGGWFATSSKD
-682 VASNNEWDET
+682 VARNANYPVFTNDNFAHFHVQAGAE
-692 VKRSSGLLR
+692 LLR
-701 GLRVDM
+701 EDE
-707 TNKTNPAGKNA
+707 N
-718 HFVTARTSIA
+718 
-728 QNYNISQSPSLANT
+728 
-742 CNVGIGAALM
+742 
-752 EPDADAKLLVRYWF
+752 AKLLVRYWLGNNRDNAIVQEMNF
-766 GDDESK
+766 SK
-772 AVVKEINFNEVVQ
+772 SYKENSALHMKGNPLSAYIGSDIERDSLRSVQ
-785 KQDPINY
+785 
-792 GGKINNTLGVSLL
+792 
-805 DGTKRKITTKNSMK
+805 
-819 VEVIVVPSQ
+819 VETII
-828 GVPMTYAVN
+828 
-837 NYVPGSGSQG
+837 VPGSGSPMTYARHLYSG
-847 FPGRKNSFP
+847 NNEDTAFIP
-856 LLENLKITAAE
+856 ENITISAAE
-867 GSAEL
+867 QSGKL
-872 GRWDGILEADAINYV
+872 GRWDGILEADDITYKDSEGNLV
-887 AENGETVSQSLGY
+887 TQDLGY
-900 GFIGTEKHFTTSVPN
+900 GFIGTEEHFSTSVPN
-915 GTDKICLNAI
+915 ETDKILVN
-925 AKSDTGVDYGN
+925 VDGTVFWGDN
-936 DIEIAVVGED
+936 TLDSVTVSVDGMD
-946 KTYGNNDAISLK
+946 NTYEEGDAIPLAV
-958 EGVNTLE
+958 GVNKLT
-965 VTYKPTIGKSSTYTI
+965 VTCHAALGKDSTYTI

-1006 SKVLKANEDGT
+1006 SKVMKANEDGT

-1045 EEPNQVIKVTDLE
+1045 EETNQVIRVTDLDP
-1058 KVPEQSGTV
+1058 VPEQSGTV
-1067 SVQLAGQST
+1067 SVQLAGQSI

-1110 ALLDAAKASKTD
+1110 ALLDAAKASGAE

-1134 DSITENNGKKAGWV
+1134 DSITESNGKKAGWV

-1163 ANADDKIDLFYNSG
+1163 VNADDKIDLFYNSG
-1177 WSGMKQ
+1177 WSGMLH

-1207 VHATDADAA
+1207 VHATDSDAA
-1216 TIAGAEIYDGNTP
+1216 TVAGADIYDGETL
-1229 ITTTDEDGKEFIATT
+1229 IGTT
-1244 DENGEVTIDTRTLTL
+1244 DENGEVAIDSSTLLL
-1259 GTHYFSAVLKDED
+1259 GTHRFSAVKKDED
-1272 GHNILTATMSTINVK
+1272 DHNILTATMSTINVK
-1287 KPDNPS
+1287 KPDNAS
-1293 ADPTKTEVTFRL
+1293 ADSTKTEVTFRL

-1340 TVGQVFEAALKE
+1340 TVGQVFETALKE
-1352 AGLSYEGMEKNYIS
+1352 AGLSYDGMEKNYIS

-1420 DYKTEQADM
+1420 DYTTEQADM

-1455 PGAKQR
+1455 PGAKEK
-1461 AAAVTGKINQIG
+1461 AAVVEGMINAIG
-1473 ETIELTDECEAKITA
+1473 DDIDLTDECIEKISEV
-1488 AREAYN
+1488 REAY
-1494 ELSREEKGYVTN
+1494 EALSREEKRYVKN
-1506 YDALTAAETELARLK
+1506 YNVLTAAEAEI
-1521 KEADDKAA
+1521 ADRKAA
-1529 AAKVTELIEALPAVK
+1529 QEVTDLIEALPAVK
-1544 DLTLENQEDV
+1544 DLTLEDKDDV

-1559 AYGNLTDDQ
+1559 AYGSLTDDQ
-1568 KDYVTTETYG
+1568 KDYVTKETYG

-1637 LEEKSPDSLTKL
+1637 LEERSPDSLTKL

-1668 VDEVNAKLN
+1668 VDEVNEKLN

-1690 TEVTEARNAYEAL
+1690 TAVTEARNAYEAL

-1761 EARDAYDALN
+1761 EARDAYNALN
-1771 NDQKQQLTD
+1771 NDQKQQLID
-1780 SGLLSELLIAE
+1780 SGLLGELLVAE
-1791 NQMSW
+1791 NQIGW
-1796 LQRDAEAAKK
+1796 LQKDAEAAKK

-1888 EESVT
+1888 EDSVT

-1994 LSVTANGTGSF
+1994 LSVTANSTGSF
-2005 GVVVPA
+2005 GVVIPA
-2011 STVSTGSTGSSTNG
+2011 STVSTGNGSSNNNG
-2025 GSAGTVTN
+2025 STGTVTN

-2061 GDDTDIFFPIAGLI
+2061 GDDTDILFPIAGLI
-2075 TASGVLAGIVL
+2075 TATGVLAGVVL

-2097 TEEE
+2097 QTEEE

>member
-1 MKKIFKYLLLLVIS
+1 MKKILRYLLLTICL
-15 FGCCFT
+15 FGC
-21 LSSNAL
+21 LKVNVNA
-27 AANDEVQVKLTGIKT
+27 AENATRQITLTGFSN
-42 VKIYTENKEKEI
+42 VKIYTADTKEEIPVNNK
-54 EVKDDSFSVPTG
+54 SFTVPLG
-66 TYRYENEEGA
+66 EYCYESNSGA
-76 GGYFEVTD
+76 GGNFTVTD
-84 GTEELKL
+84 ETTELNLHNVTFSNVSPYHWSNEKNSWEYLPEL
-91 ATVNFLR
+91 
-98 VTPYVLDD
+98 
-106 TSYALPMEKIGTLT
+106 GTLT
-120 VKDEKNTHSFWNA
+120 LYDEKQQN
-133 EKNVCEYI
+133 EYWHATDSVYEYVV
-141 LPQENGDSYYQF
+141 PAKAGDSYYIF
-153 VFTPFDKDYL
+153 KFSPFDANYL
-163 PIEGHFYVYGN
+163 PIEGHFYVYGQ
-174 TNFSSLNLSDSGK
+174 TNFGRLNLSDSGC

-220 QSYKAYMRKDGYDY
+220 ESYDPIKEENGYNY
-234 YEVPEGFTYMLRQE
+234 YKVPEGFTYMLRQE
-248 GKVTRYGKTL
+248 GKVTRYTKKLDGE
-258 KGTWNDDHTEITLD
+258 WNTDHTEITLSPLED
-272 NLQENPNQIHRD
+272 NPTQIHRE
-284 QEKDSYYASMLTN
+284 QEKEGIYASMLTN

-304 DLKVGEYFDIVPL
+304 DLKVGEYFDLVPL
-317 RAWQAI
+317 RAWQAVEDGVA
-323 NSGTGNEHNDPEWHY
+323 NAHNDPEWHY
-338 QVIGGDTSVASVE
+338 MVLGRNSNVASVE
-351 ITKDDEIGQF
+351 VTEDDKIGQF
-361 GRVQAKGEGTVL
+361 GRIHAKGEGTVL
-373 VAFYYDAM
+373 IAFYYDAV
-381 ESAGIN
+381 ETSYNSSAN
-387 GSSYL
+387 GRYL

-405 IHVTGNNETTPAT
+405 VHVGNGTSETTIT
-418 QISSNIDMIE
+418 SNINMIE
-428 GRTVYYMKSFTD
+428 GRTVYYLKSQT
-440 EKGVK
+440 GVDGITYDMND
-445 SEVDTHAEY
+445 SAEY
-454 TFTPTAKTGETQ
+454 TFTPTAKTGENT
-466 EEITSVRVHK
+466 EKITSVRVHK
-476 PIMVADG
+476 PITVTNGKVSTNPSNWLTDSSWKTYQATETEDG
-483 KLSENPNDWLNDA
+483 K
-496 SWEEYEPDTSDAS
+496 
-509 MSAEDQKYK
+509 Q
-518 KSYTLQL
+518 SYTINL

-532 EIKAGDAVTYH
+532 EIKAGDATTYH
-543 VILARGLDITVS
+543 VILARGLDV
-555 NLYSPGNTLTVGDT
+555 TLDNVYRPEQKLESGDT
-569 VRVTME
+569 VKITLE
-575 NLIPPMFK
+575 NMIPPLFK

-588 NPGGV
+588 NPSGV
-593 NFVCKANGVEY
+593 NFVCKANGVDY
-604 KAFFGQYMAGT
+604 TAKFGQYMVGS
-615 SFDIKLN
+615 SFNIKLQ
-622 EEDAGTYVINDAVLD
+622 EEDAGTYKITDGALTTQA
-637 LNEWGAP
+637 WGTI
-644 DGAHRMLTRNSMAGY
+644 DGAHRRLTRNSMAGY

-667 IEYGKMAYLPDISFD
+667 IDYGKMAYIPEISFE
-682 VASNNEWDET
+682 VESNDEYEEVVT
-692 VKRSSGLLR
+692 RSAGLLKALGVAVTSKSTGMVSGNALFTTSKSDIHQNVNR
-701 GLRVDM
+701 TTLPTKRLLKNYVRV
-707 TNKTNPAGKNA
+707 
-718 HFVTARTSIA
+718 
-728 QNYNISQSPSLANT
+728 
-742 CNVGIGAALM
+742 GAELLQKD
-752 EPDADAKLLVRYWF
+752 ENAKLLVRYWLGSDRDNAIVEKMDF
-766 GDDESK
+766 STVEHTKTGGLSIRGNALKYKGTDVIDVDSK
-772 AVVKEINFNEVVQ
+772 DIH
-785 KQDPINY
+785 
-792 GGKINNTLGVSLL
+792 
-805 DGTKRKITTKNSMK
+805 
-819 VEVIVVPSQ
+819 VEAIV
-828 GVPMTYAVN
+828 
-837 NYVPGSGSQG
+837 VPGSGSPMTYATHLSISG
-847 FPGRKNSFP
+847 SEYDNVTTFIPKDIKILP
-856 LLENLKITAAE
+856 TDENQNF
-867 GSAEL
+867 
-872 GRWDGILEADAINYV
+872 GRWDGILEADDIQYED
-887 AENGETVSQSLGY
+887 AEGNIITQDLGY
-900 GFIGTEKHFTTSVPN
+900 GFIGTEEHFTTSVSN
-915 GTDKICLNAI
+915 ETDKIWVNVETDTAYHANIMDSYTVSVGEKVYEAGDAI
-925 AKSDTGVDYGN
+925 PLEVGVNKLTVKCKAVTGMGN
-936 DIEIAVVGED
+936 D
-946 KTYGNNDAISLK
+946 
-958 EGVNTLE
+958 
-965 VTYKPTIGKSSTYTI
+965 STYTI
-980 DVTRRTAA
+980 DVTRRTEA

-997 GASVLVMQG
+997 GASVLVMKG
-1006 SKVLKANEDGT
+1006 SKVMKANEDGT

-1030 KTGYLTKTDNFEVTD
+1030 MSGYLTKTDNFEVTD
-1045 EEPNQVIKVTDLE
+1045 EEPNKVIKVMDLDP
-1058 KVPEQSGTV
+1058 VPEQSGTV

-1110 ALLDAAKASKTD
+1110 ALLDAAKTSGTE

-1134 DSITENNGKKAGWV
+1134 DSITESNGKKAGWV

-1163 ANADDKIDLFYNSG
+1163 VNADDKIDLFYNSG
-1177 WSGMKQ
+1177 WSGMLH

-1189 TGEVTRGDSIILT
+1189 NGEVTRGDSITLT

-1207 VHATDADAA
+1207 VHATDAEAV
-1216 TIAGAEIYDGNTP
+1216 TVAGADIYDGETL
-1229 ITTTDEDGKEFIATT
+1229 IGTT
-1244 DENGEVTIDTRTLTL
+1244 DENGEVAIDSSTLLL
-1259 GTHYFSAVLKDED
+1259 GTHRFTAVKKDKD
-1272 GHNILTATMSTINVK
+1272 DHNILTATMSTINVK
-1287 KPDNPS
+1287 KPDNAS

-1420 DYKTEQADM
+1420 DYTTEQADM

-1473 ETIELTDECEAKITA
+1473 DTIELTDECEAKITA
-1488 AREAYN
+1488 AREAYE
-1494 ELSREEKGYVTN
+1494 ELNREEKGYVTN
-1506 YDALTAAETELARLK
+1506 YDTLAAAETELARLK

-1529 AAKVTELIEALPAVK
+1529 AAKVTDLIEALPAVK
-1544 DLTLENQEDV
+1544 DLTLEDHQEDV

-1568 KDYVTTETYG
+1568 KDYVTAETIG
-1578 TLVLAE
+1578 TLVKAE

-1590 LDAAAVD
+1590 LDVAAVD
-1597 ELIKEIEALPDA
+1597 QLIEEIEALPTA

-1630 SEEQQAD
+1630 SEDQKKN
-1637 LEEKSPDSLTKL
+1637 LEEKFPDSLTKL

-1668 VDEVNAKLN
+1668 VDEVNEKLN

-1690 TEVTEARNAYEAL
+1690 TAVTEARNAYEAL

-1761 EARDAYDALN
+1761 EARDAYNALN

-1780 SGLLSELLIAE
+1780 SGLLGELLVAE
-1791 NQMSW
+1791 NQIGW
-1796 LQRDAEAAKK
+1796 LQKDAEAAKK

-1888 EESVT
+1888 EDSVT

-1974 VLHEGNG
+1974 VLHEVNG
-1981 KIETLSGTVSNGI
+1981 KIETLSGSVSNGI
-1994 LSVTANGTGSF
+1994 LSVTATGTGSF

-2011 STVSTGSTGSSTNG
+2011 STVSTGNGSSNNG

-2061 GDDTDIFFPIAGLI
+2061 GDDTDILFPIAGLI
-2075 TASGVLAGIVL
+2075 TATGVLAGVVL

-2097 TEEE
+2097 QTEEE